1 MNGQTRTLLALA
13 GAVLLVTGAS
23 AQQPK
28 PAAPVA
34 PNPAPVRPNDE
45 AAAPTRLVA
54 PVRGRAELGYTKPV
68 SKREGN
74 LIVTTIKVKNLAQG
88 AIAGLKVDEFWYDK
102 AGEPVTGSQPFRHR
116 KPLQP
121 GEVID
126 VVLKVPS
133 HPRMDRN
140 TYKFEHANGEIK
152 TTLLPKL

>member
-1 MNGQTRTLLALA
+1 MNGRIRTLLALA

-28 PAAPVA
+28 PGAPVT
-34 PNPAPVRPNDE
+34 PKPAPTRPNDE
-45 AAAPTRLVA
+45 AAAPKRLVA
-54 PVRGRAELGYTKPV
+54 PVRGQAELGYTKPT

-74 LIVTTIKVKNLAQG
+74 LIVTTIMVKNLAQG

-102 AGEPVTGSQPFRHR
+102 TGAPVTGSQPFRNR

-121 GEVID
+121 GEIVEVI
-126 VVLKVPS
+126 LKVPS
-133 HPRMDRN
+133 HPNMDRN
-140 TYKFEHANGEIK
+140 TYKFEHANGTIK